1 MPLIFFILSNV
12 TTMVLIHKNYKL
24 YYDSLEAL
32 DLYKKELDRLVLMN
46 KENEYRT
53 PQKLSKRIY

>member
-1 MPLIFFILSNV
+1 
-12 TTMVLIHKNYKL
+12 MVLIHKNYKL

-32 DLYKKELDRLVLMN
+32 GLYKKELDRLVLTN

-53 PQKLSKRIY
+53 PQKLSKRILLKFRYRSKI